1 MNNRVRIIIEKDGE
15 QIESFF
21 TDCFIVA
28 GSDLI
33 DESCI
38 HAYVGLICVS
48 KIKLAKV
55 VKSIIRGLITSIG
68 VKQFLRLAIHV
79 AFLRTREEERRSLS

>member
-15 QIESFF
+15 QLDSFF

-33 DESCI
+33 DESRT
-38 HAYVGLICVS
+38 HASVGLIRVS
-48 KIKLAKV
+48 EIKLAKV
-55 VKSIIRGLITSIG
+55 VKGIIRSLITSIG

-79 AFLRTREEERRSLS
+79 AFLRTRKEERRILS